1 MTRWAT
7 RNINT
12 PTWECNTSFIHFT
25 IFNRSYRCTS
35 RELLINK
42 HFDSSDRLN
51 FWVRVNLF
59 MMDIDCPWAGAVV
72 VAAAPE
78 TRELTACWTHFP
90 LSWSGVVI
98 NPQKESFT
106 RSFWDCRDAAC
117 MLRRQIDSRA
127 NKTRPKDRSCLVQVL
142 YFGFGLNV
150 KIWRSKRE
158 WRDDSGDSLKVQQE
172 TKTRW
177 WSSRSELCGQSKET
191 RKAPSHVTSHYTVNY
206 ILKTIYQH

>member
-1 MTRWAT
+1 MHVKRAFNKQTLRLLWSIEFLGESELIYDGHWLSVGRSSCSRSCTRDE
-7 RNINT
+7 RIN
-12 PTWECNTSFIHFT
+12 C
-25 IFNRSYRCTS
+25 
-35 RELLINK
+35 LLDT
-42 HFDSSDRLN
+42 FSS
-51 FWVRVNLF
+51 
-59 MMDIDCPWAGAVV
+59 VV
-72 VAAAPE
+72 VGCRYKSTE
-78 TRELTACWTHFP
+78 R
-90 LSWSGVVI
+90 VI
-98 NPQKESFT
+98 YT
-106 RSFWDCRDAAC
+106 VIWDRRDAAC

-127 NKTRPKDRSCLVQVL
+127 NKTRPKDRSCLDWWTQVL

-191 RKAPSHVTSHYTVNY
+191 RKALSHVTSHYTVNY